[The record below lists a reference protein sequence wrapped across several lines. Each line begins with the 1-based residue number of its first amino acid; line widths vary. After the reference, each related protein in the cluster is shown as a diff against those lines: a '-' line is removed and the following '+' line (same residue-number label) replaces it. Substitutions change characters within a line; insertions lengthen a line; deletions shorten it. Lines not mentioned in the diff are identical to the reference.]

1 MKVRYVGKKE
11 RKEDNV
17 AGTGVVWRHPGDVQE
32 VPDVAW
38 AKLAKHPDVWAP
50 AETSRAPSLAQA
62 AKVQAPAPAPA
73 PVASAERVKTWKDFA
88 AEGGLSLNDV
98 AMLVEAGG
106 PGTDAG
112 KVLWNS
118 FTNLPLPDDLD
129 LSPDVGSA
137 AAAPAPAPAP
147 AGPAAATA
155 VDLESMEVEALRALA
170 AERQVKVHPNLGKPK
185 LIDALRAA
193 EKAAA
198 KKAGK

>member
-11 RKEDNV
+11 SKEDNV

-62 AKVQAPAPAPA
+62 TKVKAPAPA

-98 AMLVEAGG
+98 AMLVEVGG

-112 KVLWNS
+112 KVLWNN

-129 LSPDVGSA
+129 LSPNVGSA
-137 AAAPAPAPAP
+137 ADAPASTAANATGTDSTSTEPAGTPAAKTAPAKKAAAPAKKAPA
-147 AGPAAATA
+147 
-155 VDLESMEVEALRALA
+155 
-170 AERQVKVHPNLGKPK
+170 K
-185 LIDALRAA
+185 
-193 EKAAA
+193 KAAA
-198 KKAGK
+198 KKASK